1 MLKMDFLKNLPQV
14 EETPTKSDLEII
26 NFLVDESKKLK
37 NSINIKQVVVVMCV
51 FIVLVLPATDSL
63 IKNNISDNTAFVIF
77 VKALVFCVAIVCIQM
92 MIVN

>member
-37 NSINIKQVVVVMCV
+37 NSVNIKQVVVVMCI

-63 IKNNISDNTAFVIF
+63 IKNNISDNTTLVIF
-77 VKALVFCVAIVCIQM
+77 VKALLFCVAIVCIQTM
-92 MIVN
+92 M

>member
-37 NSINIKQVVVVMCV
+37 NSVNIKQVVVVMCI

-63 IKNNISDNTAFVIF
+63 IKNNISDNTTFVIF
-77 VKALVFCVAIVCIQM
+77 VKALLFCVAIVCIQM
-92 MIVN
+92 MM